1 MYNDL
6 LSKKNYLLEKYNEI
20 RLNVK
25 DSPKREFNIKPV
37 YNKKYLKAKIKSYNG
52 KINKKFCNIEIPN
65 KDSKYVCLSIIL
77 LDAVSRTGRSY

>member
-20 RLNVK
+20 RVNVK

-37 YNKKYLKAKIKSYNG
+37 YNG